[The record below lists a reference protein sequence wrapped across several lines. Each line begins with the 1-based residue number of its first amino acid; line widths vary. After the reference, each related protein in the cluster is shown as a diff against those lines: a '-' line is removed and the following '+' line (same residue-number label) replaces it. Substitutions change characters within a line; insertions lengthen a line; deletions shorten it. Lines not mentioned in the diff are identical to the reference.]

1 MLFIY
6 SSEHGY
12 VRSEWEE
19 LFLLAK
25 SVGQK
30 PLDIINCNK
39 KKIMKSLTINKK
51 KYEKFKYD
59 FLTPK
64 DKTLIDTPNYK
75 ILNKLSLTH

>member
-1 MLFIY
+1 
-6 SSEHGY
+6 
-12 VRSEWEE
+12 
-19 LFLLAK
+19 
-25 SVGQK
+25 
-30 PLDIINCNK
+30 
-39 KKIMKSLTINKK
+39 MKSLTINKK